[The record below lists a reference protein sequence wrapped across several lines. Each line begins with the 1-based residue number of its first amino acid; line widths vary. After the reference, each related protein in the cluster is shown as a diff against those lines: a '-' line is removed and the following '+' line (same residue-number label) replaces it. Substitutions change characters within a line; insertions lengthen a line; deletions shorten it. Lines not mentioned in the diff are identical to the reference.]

1 MYGGGFIKEDLGIH
15 VSIHWFIVMD
25 LMAGILFQLIHSPIY
40 KSFEFNNLLYFA
52 IQIAKGLAH
61 LHSLDIIH
69 RDIKTENILVCFFLF
84 TFTCFSPLVFPLPPF
99 ALSLLLIVPVPSSH
113 FSSLPILYLHYYPLS
128 TSVSNYIE
136 LG

>member
-25 LMAGILFQLIHSPIY
+25 LMAGNLFQLIHSPIY

-84 TFTCFSPLVFPLPPF
+84 SFPCFFSPCLFPFL
-99 ALSLLLIVPVPSSH
+99 LSLFPFCLSFLFPPPTSLL
-113 FSSLPILYLHYYPLS
+113 
-128 TSVSNYIE
+128 
-136 LG
+136 